1 MSRPAPHVI
10 VYERSGCCLCEEA
23 LEALAR
29 VAERVSFTLEQR
41 DIEADE
47 RLLVKYLERI
57 PVIVIDGRE
66 SFELIVD
73 ETALEGALRND
84 QFRGN
89 P

>member
-1 MSRPAPHVI
+1 MSRPVPHVI
-10 VYERSGCCLCEEA
+10 VYGRSGCCLCEEA

-29 VAERVSFTLEQR
+29 VSERVSFTLEQR

-66 SFELIVD
+66 AFELIVD
-73 ETALEGALRND
+73 ETALEGALSDD